1 MKVVEELPSSS
12 TQALE
17 HMTVEPTPSTGY
29 SNRPYAYALV
39 GVALLIGLAW
49 TFQDRI
55 PPVTIGTVA
64 PDFEVN
70 DLDGGLVRLSDHSGD
85 VVLVNI
91 WATWCLPCLQEMP
104 SMERLYQKIGGDGF
118 EILAVSID
126 AEVGLF
132 GLDGNVGGDIREFA
146 ESLGLTFPI
155 LHDPSGEI
163 MRLYRA
169 TAVPETFLIG
179 RDGIIYKKVAGGTE
193 WDAAQHKE
201 LIQRL
206 LAAPQ

>member
-1 MKVVEELPSSS
+1 MLEPRPSSG
-12 TQALE
+12 
-17 HMTVEPTPSTGY
+17 H

-39 GVALLIGLAW
+39 GVVLLISVAW
-49 TFQDRI
+49 MNQDRI
-55 PPVTIGTVA
+55 PPVTTGTVA
-64 PDFEVN
+64 PDFEVE

-91 WATWCLPCLQEMP
+91 WATWCLPCREEMP
-104 SMERLYQKIGGDGF
+104 SMERLYQEIGGDGF
-118 EILAVSID
+118 EIMAVSID
-126 AEVGLF
+126 AEIGFFDLT
-132 GLDGNVGGDIREFA
+132 GNVGGDIREFA

-155 LHDPSGEI
+155 LHDPSGRI

-193 WDAAQHKE
+193 WDAPEYMEQ
-201 LIQRL
+201 IRRL
-206 LAAPQ
+206 LAAPDPRSLGSEG

>member
-1 MKVVEELPSSS
+1 
-12 TQALE
+12 
-17 HMTVEPTPSTGY
+17 MTVEPTPSTGY

-39 GVALLIGLAW
+39 GIVLFIGLAW
-49 TFQDRI
+49 FFQDRI
-55 PPVTIGTVA
+55 PPVTTGTVA
-64 PDFEVN
+64 PDFEFN
-70 DLDGGLVRLSDHSGD
+70 DLDGGLVRLSDHNGD

-104 SMERLYQKIGGDGF
+104 SMERLYQNIGGDGF

-155 LHDPSGEI
+155 PVSYTHLTLPTK
-163 MRLYRA
+163 A
-169 TAVPETFLIG
+169 
-179 RDGIIYKKVAGGTE
+179 
-193 WDAAQHKE
+193 
-201 LIQRL
+201 
-206 LAAPQ
+206 